1 MQDMTNVLVVGVGG
15 QGVVLA
21 SNILCEVALRAGFD
35 VKKSEVHGMSQRGG
49 VVTSHVRF
57 GKKVYSPLIAAGTAD
72 VVLGFEASEALRF
85 AHEVKKGGHLI
96 VSSQQIKPPSS
107 SERKGPKYPTD
118 PIGDAKGM
126 CAGHVVSIDA
136 ENIALKLGNPRLTN
150 TILLGAL
157 STDLT
162 INEQVWIHTITAM
175 VPKKTIEVNLKAF
188 AAGRDAVSGK

>member
-1 MQDMTNVLVVGVGG
+1 MSELTNVLIVGVGG

-57 GKKVYSPLIAAGTAD
+57 GEKVYSPLIAAGTCD

-85 AHEVKKGGHLI
+85 AHEVKSGGHLI
-96 VSSQQIKPPSS
+96 VSTQQIKPPSS
-107 SERKGPKYPTD
+107 SERKGPKYPVD
-118 PIGDAKGM
+118 PIADAKAM

-136 ENIALKLGNPRLTN
+136 EDIALKLGNPRLAN

-157 STDLT
+157 SNDLS
-162 INEQVWIHTITAM
+162 IPEKVWKDTITQMA
-175 VPKKTIEVNLKAF
+175 PKKTIDQNLKAF
-188 AAGRDAVSGK
+188 DAGKEAVKGK